1 MKELL
6 ELAVSVKGQAVELTE
21 VQVVLPVAAHL
32 KVQALVLE
40 PYPSCPFA

>member
-6 ELAVSVKGQAVELTE
+6 ELAVSVKGQAVELIV

-32 KVQALVLE
+32 KVQALVIE
-40 PYPSCPFA
+40 PYPSCPLA